1 MGCRLVWWCLVAPWS
16 APGGARL
23 PEAAEPRGPSRQEEA
38 AVVNGGEAD
47 ARAGGSLWG
56 AGAAASSTGRA
67 MMMRPAGRTNPRGE
81 VINALVLG
89 CFFLMLVLVL
99 VSEYSSLV
107 MHPVGVQFQSSKKS

>member
-1 MGCRLVWWCLVAPWS
+1 
-16 APGGARL
+16 
-23 PEAAEPRGPSRQEEA
+23 
-38 AVVNGGEAD
+38 
-47 ARAGGSLWG
+47 
-56 AGAAASSTGRA
+56 
-67 MMMRPAGRTNPRGE
+67 MMMRPAGKTNPRGE